1 MSSYTSIYY
10 FMIGNINNNRQ
21 EIGNYFDSNLSDNNF
36 DNVKF
41 TCNDILKNLSKDVNE
56 NKKNKIVLDN
66 FLIFYILK
74 ISGTFYLAVVFKN
87 SIYGKKENLIFEFFE
102 DIDHQGIKKLVDSNG
117 VLTHVGMQNLKF
129 CIDVFEENVRKKNI
143 NKNDDDNIENKDKEK
158 ISLLNNK
165 IDDIHLHIKEDNI
178 HNRKNS
184 NDFKFSSNDNDG
196 KYILKGDKIDGQ
208 NNLKKLIFKLGLYFI
223 LVFILILILILFLL

>member
-178 HNRKNS
+178 NNRKNS